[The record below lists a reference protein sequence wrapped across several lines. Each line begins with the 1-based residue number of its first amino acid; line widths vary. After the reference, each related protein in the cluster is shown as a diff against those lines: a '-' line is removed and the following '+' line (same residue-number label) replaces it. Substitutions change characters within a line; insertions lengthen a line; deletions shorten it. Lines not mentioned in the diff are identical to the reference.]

1 MKDKK
6 AKKRIGLLNTEHLKE
21 SQPWTMGLVDL
32 LTLLTWE
39 TARVL
44 GISKTKYRKKI
55 VELTMDCLKRRLP
68 DKGIDFS
75 EIEKKANAEVDR
87 NIKQQIEDANPKKDD
102 RYETPVTGLMVAPF
116 EAQRRLRYFDKE
128 YLNKEFNIFL
138 SLLPDATLTRYFSQF
153 FEVSNESKWS
163 VFGNTN
169 DIEQSTGIKYMLF
182 DTLAYSHDTSTLVA
196 VELKIDGKPSK
207 DRVFKYA
214 FLKADLESKGM
225 IAKGSQFHLLF
236 IGAKKESDEFFIE
249 LVQHGETLLSHGEL
263 PKKTTDP
270 EHLKAIAPM
279 VKKVLN
285 QVQIKYTAWQE
296 FGEHLEG
303 LLADSPTETYAE
315 SYVKVIKGF
324 LEALS
329 LKWSKDQSRK
339 LYERC

>member
-1 MKDKK
+1 
-6 AKKRIGLLNTEHLKE
+6 
-21 SQPWTMGLVDL
+21 
-32 LTLLTWE
+32 
-39 TARVL
+39 
-44 GISKTKYRKKI
+44 
-55 VELTMDCLKRRLP
+55 
-68 DKGIDFS
+68 
-75 EIEKKANAEVDR
+75 
-87 NIKQQIEDANPKKDD
+87 
-102 RYETPVTGLMVAPF
+102 MVAPF

-263 PKKTTDP
+263 PKKNHRSRTLESDCPNGQEGP
-270 EHLKAIAPM
+270 ESSSD
-279 VKKVLN
+279 
-285 QVQIKYTAWQE
+285 QVHSLAGIRRTPRRS
-296 FGEHLEG
+296 
-303 LLADSPTETYAE
+303 LADSPTETYAE